1 MEARGPHLQPGDAQR
16 LWKDFNQ
23 QRSQET
29 RNLLFDHY
37 LPLSRKIAKIL
48 YARRGGLEVE
58 FVDYLQQAAQ
68 GLIEAIDRF
77 DPTRGV
83 AFEAYAAV
91 RIRGAVLNSLTAM
104 SEKYAQLSL
113 RKRLHQERVESLTE
127 QMQAG
132 EHGARDSFR
141 ELADLTVGLAI
152 SYMLEGTGLVGAETS
167 PLAGGRDAYSSVE
180 QRQLADSLRRLVE
193 ALPERERTVVQLP
206 LLSRIEL
213 YRRRRESRRH
223 QGQGVADP
231 SPGATADPRGTRG
244 RRPIGFQRLTARSAR
259 STD

>member
-1 MEARGPHLQPGDAQR
+1 MVEQNPQAQTGDVQR
-16 LWKDFNQ
+16 LWGEFHES
-23 QRSQET
+23 RSRET

-37 LPLSRKIAKIL
+37 LPLTRRIAKIL

-83 AFEAYAAV
+83 PFESYAAV

-104 SEKYAQLSL
+104 SEKYAQISL
-113 RKRLHQERVESLTE
+113 RKRLYQERVESLTE
-127 QMQAG
+127 PTQQSG
-132 EHGARDSFR
+132 RRSRDSFR

-152 SYMLEGTGLVGAETS
+152 SYMLEGTGLVGVETS
-167 PLAGGRDAYSSVE
+167 PLAGGRDAYASLE

-193 ALPERERTVVQLP
+193 ALPPRERAVVRYHYYQGLSFTQVAEILGVTKGRVSQIHRQALQLIREANAVEGR
-206 LLSRIEL
+206 LDLS
-213 YRRRRESRRH
+213 
-223 QGQGVADP
+223 G
-231 SPGATADPRGTRG
+231 
-244 RRPIGFQRLTARSAR
+244 
-259 STD
+259 